1 MIRQDK
7 VTSLDVARRAGVSQS
22 AVSRAFSKRSSI
34 SDEMARRVHKAA
46 SELGYRPNVIAR
58 SLITGKSRIIGLV
71 VGYLDNHFYPDA
83 VEQLSNKLQEK
94 GYHLLIFMTRQ
105 TAGDVDHVIEEIMD
119 YQVDAIITA
128 SVALSSELADRCQA
142 SGLPVVQFN
151 RTQFEPGFSSVT
163 ADNIG
168 GGAKLADLLVETGHE
183 SFGYIAGWEGA
194 STQRDREAGFVN
206 KLAEKGQMLSHRLVA
221 DFDQKKAAE
230 AARQMMR
237 DKNPPDCIF
246 VANDFMAFAVMDVC
260 RFELGLSVP
269 DDVSIVGFDDVPA
282 AAWPSYDLTTI
293 RQSAELMAA
302 QTVALLLAQ
311 IEGKTRENQQI
322 VIEAPLV
329 IRGSTRALIKA
340 ENDTN

>member
-1 MIRQDK
+1 MIRHDK

-22 AVSRAFSKRSSI
+22 AVSRAFSKRSSV
-34 SDEMARRVHKAA
+34 SDDMAQKVHKAA

-83 VEQLSNKLQEK
+83 VEQLSNKLQEQ

-105 TAGDVDHVIEEIMD
+105 TSGDVDQVIEEIMD

-128 SVALSSELADRCQA
+128 SVALSSELADKCQA

-151 RTQFEPGFSSVT
+151 RTQFDSGFSSVT
-163 ADNIG
+163 ADNSG
-168 GGAKLADLLVETGHE
+168 GGAALAELLIKTGHH

-194 STQRDREAGFVN
+194 STQRDREAGFVDCLN
-206 KLAEKGQMLSHRLVA
+206 KHGHQLAHRLVA

-230 AARQMMR
+230 AAKKMMT

-246 VANDFMAFAVMDVC
+246 VANDYMAFAVMDVC
-260 RFELGLSVP
+260 RFELGLSIP

-293 RQSAELMAA
+293 RQSAEIMADK
-302 QTVALLLAQ
+302 TVALLLAQ
-311 IEGKTRENQQI
+311 IEGKKRDNQQI
-322 VIEAPLV
+322 VIDAPLV
-329 IRGSTRALIKA
+329 IRGSTRPLSG
-340 ENDTN
+340 